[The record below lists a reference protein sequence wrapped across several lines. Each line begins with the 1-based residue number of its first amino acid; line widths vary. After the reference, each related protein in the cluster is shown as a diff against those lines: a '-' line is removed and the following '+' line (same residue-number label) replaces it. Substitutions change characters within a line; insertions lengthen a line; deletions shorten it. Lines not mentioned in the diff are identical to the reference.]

1 MYPKRFGHIKKL
13 ENIMKEDQDY
23 EDHFGAV
30 ESINSEIALRELE
43 TASIFTRGEMKTQ
56 QEKVDWLRDFF
67 KNTPKGYRA
76 LYWRLAF
83 HLSREMIRLTE
94 SIMVN
99 LTVSDQ
105 RYDNK
110 YFLLEVNKA
119 IAEIKKA
126 K

>member
-1 MYPKRFGHIKKL
+1 M
-13 ENIMKEDQDY
+13 
-23 EDHFGAV
+23 
-30 ESINSEIALRELE
+30 REK
-43 TASIFTRGEMKTQ
+43 KTQ
-56 QEKVDWLRDFF
+56 QEKVDWLRDLF
-67 KNTPKGYRA
+67 KKTPKGYRA

-83 HLSREMIRLTE
+83 ILSRETIRLAE
-94 SIMVN
+94 SVMVN

-110 YFLLEVNKA
+110 YFLLEVDKA